1 MKPWFR
7 NLLFLFSVAAIAA
20 GAAALTEYLLR
31 RTQPP
36 EDAHA
41 WVHRQLEITP
51 EQDGK
56 IAEMEKGYALRR
68 AALMRRLHEAN
79 DELARAILADR
90 AASPNVAAA
99 VRRIHAAQAELQQI
113 TLDHVFEMRAALT
126 PAQYDKLLHLTADA
140 LTHHP
145 H

>member
-7 NLLFLFSVAAIAA
+7 NLLFLLSVAALAA
-20 GAAALTEYLLR
+20 GAAALTEYWLR
-31 RTQPP
+31 RSHPA

-51 EQDGK
+51 EQDQK
-56 IAEMEKGYALRR
+56 IAEMEKVFAQRR
-68 AALMRRLHEAN
+68 AALMQRLHEAN
-79 DELARAILADR
+79 DELAHAILEDR
-90 AASPNVAAA
+90 AASPKVAAA
-99 VRRIHAAQAELQQI
+99 VRRIHSAQAELQQI

-126 PAQYDKLLHLTADA
+126 PAQYDKLLRLTADA
-140 LTHHP
+140 LTHHA